1 MFEIEKLERE
11 IAEKKA
17 RLEQL
22 KSEEQVRLEGIV
34 MPAHLFTPEEKI
46 KKFDELNAHVTNVI
60 DRIKKSGYMD
70 EDHQPHTCSQHQTSI
85 GTLDPAPEKIDG
97 PSSSHGR
104 AAGRHQ
110 RTLHLP
116 A

>member
-1 MFEIEKLERE
+1 MSEIKKLERE

-70 EDHQPHTCSQHQTSI
+70 EDEQHYLYEHAMGFVTRDTTKFWKYFN
-85 GTLDPAPEKIDG
+85 GLLE
-97 PSSSHGR
+97 R
-104 AAGRHQ
+104 
-110 RTLHLP
+110 
-116 A
+116 